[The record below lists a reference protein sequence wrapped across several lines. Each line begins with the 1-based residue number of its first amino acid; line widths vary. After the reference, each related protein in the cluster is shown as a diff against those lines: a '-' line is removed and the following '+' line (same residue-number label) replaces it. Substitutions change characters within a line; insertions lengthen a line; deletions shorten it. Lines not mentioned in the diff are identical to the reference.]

1 MSNTRSVAEDFNAY
15 LADNVGAD
23 PYPVFRRMREDAPVL
38 WSEPLQA
45 WVLSRWDDITAML
58 EDGDSFGPLMNRPGT
73 SSIFGRAIL
82 QMSGDEHRRK
92 DAILAKRLRSPRHLG
107 STIEEIVSGLV
118 LEYGEQLPVAPEVAD
133 LRTGL
138 TEPVPLGAIA
148 ELMDMGEASNFRN
161 WYNDIVAAG
170 TSNISQDPVV
180 HAQGEAA
187 RDELY
192 DFVTPSIEE
201 RRSCPGDE
209 LLSDLC
215 SMEYEGERLSD
226 DEVRSFTAFL
236 LSAGIETTDR
246 ALANLVKHLILQP
259 EQWQALKDD
268 PSLASSAATE
278 ILRFRPP
285 VQAIV
290 RMAQK
295 DVEVSGT
302 AIPAGSKLMGWV
314 ASANHD
320 PERFDDPEVFDV
332 GRFEGAERPNY
343 TPIGPIRAF
352 GAGPHTC
359 TGSLLAKLEMERTL
373 EYLVDRFDHLE
384 FADDVPPDTG
394 IVLRS
399 PVTLDVVLHPAAA

>member
-1 MSNTRSVAEDFNAY
+1 MPDSRSVAEDFNAY

-23 PYPVFRRMREDAPVL
+23 PFPIFRRMREETPAL
-38 WSEPLQA
+38 WVEPLQA
-45 WVLSRWDDITAML
+45 WVLTRWDDITSML
-58 EDGDSFGPLMNRPGT
+58 EDGEKFGPLMNQPGT

-92 DAILAKRLRSPRHLG
+92 DAILAKRLRGPRYLG

-118 LEYGEQLPVAPEVAD
+118 LEYGEQLPVAPEAAD

-170 TSNISQDPVV
+170 TSNVTRDPVV

-201 RRSCPGDE
+201 RRGCPGDE

-246 ALANLVKHLILQP
+246 ALANLVKHLILEP
-259 EQWQALKDD
+259 DQWLRLKDE
-268 PSLASSAATE
+268 PELVSSAVTE
-278 ILRFRPP
+278 ILRYRPP
-285 VQAIV
+285 VHVTI
-290 RMAQK
+290 RMAK
-295 DVEVSGT
+295 HDLDVEGT
-302 AIPAGSKLMGWV
+302 TIPEGSKVMSFV
-314 ASANHD
+314 SSANHD
-320 PERFDDPEVFDV
+320 TSRFENPEVFDV
-332 GRFEGAERPNY
+332 GRFQGEERPNY
-343 TPIGPIRAF
+343 TPIGPVRAF
-352 GAGPHTC
+352 GGGPHTC

-373 EYLVDRFDHLE
+373 EYLLDRFDHFE
-384 FADDVPPDTG
+384 FAGDVPPDTG

-399 PVTLDVVLHPAAA
+399 PTSLDVVLHPSG

>member
-1 MSNTRSVAEDFNAY
+1 MSDVNSITEQFTAY
-15 LADNVGAD
+15 LADNEGAD
-23 PYPVFRRMREDAPVL
+23 PFPIFARMREDAPAL
-38 WSEPLQA
+38 WVEPLQA
-45 WVLSRWDDITAML
+45 WVLTRWDDITNML
-58 EDGDSFGPLMNRPGT
+58 EDGESFGPLMNQPGT

-92 DAILAKRLRSPRHLG
+92 DAIIAKRLRSPRQLG

-118 LEYGEQLPVAPEVAD
+118 QEYGQRLPVAPEAAD

-170 TSNISQDPVV
+170 TSNVTRDPVV
-180 HAQGEAA
+180 HARGEAA

-192 DFVTPSIEE
+192 AFVTPSIEE
-201 RRSCPGDE
+201 RRTCPGDE

-259 EQWQALKDD
+259 EQWERLRAD
-268 PSLASSAATE
+268 PELVSSAVTE
-278 ILRFRPP
+278 ILRYRPA
-285 VQAIV
+285 VHVTI
-290 RMAQK
+290 RMAK
-295 DVEVSGT
+295 HDLAVDGT
-302 AIPAGSKLMGWV
+302 SIPAGSKVMSFV
-314 ASANHD
+314 SSANHD
-320 PERFDDPEVFDV
+320 PSRFDNPDEFDV
-332 GRFEGAERPNY
+332 GRFQGQERPNY
-343 TPIGPIRAF
+343 TPIGPVRAF
-352 GAGPHTC
+352 GGGPHTC

-373 EYLVDRFDHLE
+373 EYLLERFDHFE
-384 FADDVPPDTG
+384 FAGDVPPDTG

-399 PVTLDVVLHPAAA
+399 PVTLDVVLHPAA

>member
-1 MSNTRSVAEDFNAY
+1 MSMADSTVASAFASY
-15 LADNVGAD
+15 LGANVGAD
-23 PYPVFRRMREDAPVL
+23 PYPIFRRMRDEAPAIWV
-38 WSEPLQA
+38 EPLQA
-45 WVLSRWDDITAML
+45 FVLTRWDDITAML
-58 EDGDSFGPLMNRPGT
+58 EDAANYGALMNRPGT

-118 LEYGEQLPVAPEVAD
+118 QEYGEQLPVAPETAD

-148 ELMDMGEASNFRN
+148 ELMDMGEASMFRS

-170 TSNISQDPVV
+170 TSNVSQDPAV
-180 HAQGEAA
+180 HARGEAA

-201 RRSCPGDE
+201 RRTCPGDE

-259 EQWQALKDD
+259 EQWQRLKDD
-268 PSLASSAATE
+268 PTLASSASTE

-290 RMAQK
+290 RMAKQ
-295 DVEVSGT
+295 DMEVAGT
-302 AIPAGSKLMGWV
+302 AIPAESKLMGFI

-320 PERFDDPEVFDV
+320 PDRFDNPETFDV
-332 GRFEGAERPNY
+332 GRFEGAERPNF
-343 TPIGPIRAF
+343 TPIGPVRAF

-373 EYLVDRFDHLE
+373 EYLIDRFDHFE
-384 FADDVPPDTG
+384 FAGDVPPDTG
-394 IVLRS
+394 VVLRS
-399 PVTLDVVLHPAAA
+399 PETLDVILHPAA

>member
-1 MSNTRSVAEDFNAY
+1 MSDSSSVAEEFTAY

-23 PYPVFRRMREDAPVL
+23 PFPVFRRMREEAPAL
-38 WSEPLQA
+38 WVEPLQA
-45 WVLSRWDDITAML
+45 WVLTRWDDITSML
-58 EDGDSFGPLMNRPGT
+58 EDGDKYGPLMNQPGT

-92 DAILAKRLRSPRHLG
+92 DAIIAKRLRGPRYLG
-107 STIEEIVSGLV
+107 STIEDIVSGLV
-118 LEYGEQLPVAPEVAD
+118 HEYGEQLPVAPETAD

-170 TSNISQDPVV
+170 TSNVTRDPVV

-201 RRSCPGDE
+201 RRTCPGDE

-259 EQWQALKDD
+259 EQWERLKDD
-268 PSLASSAATE
+268 PELVSSAVTE
-278 ILRFRPP
+278 ILRYRPP
-285 VQAIV
+285 VHVTI
-290 RMAQK
+290 RMAK
-295 DVEVSGT
+295 HDLAVEGT
-302 AIPAGSKLMGWV
+302 TIPEGSKVMSFV
-314 ASANHD
+314 SSANHD
-320 PERFDDPEVFDV
+320 TARFDDPDTFDV
-332 GRFEGAERPNY
+332 GRFQGEERPNY
-343 TPIGPIRAF
+343 TPIGPVRAF
-352 GAGPHTC
+352 GGGPHTC

-373 EYLVDRFDHLE
+373 EYLLDRFDHFE
-384 FADDVPPDTG
+384 FAGDVPPDTG

-399 PVTLDVVLHPAAA
+399 PTSLDVVLHPAA

>member
-1 MSNTRSVAEDFNAY
+1 MSDSSSVAEEFTAY
-15 LADNVGAD
+15 LAGNVGAD
-23 PYPVFRRMREDAPVL
+23 PFPVFCRMREEAPAL
-38 WSEPLQA
+38 WVEPLQA
-45 WVLSRWDDITAML
+45 WVLTRWDDITSML
-58 EDGDSFGPLMNRPGT
+58 EDGEKYGPLMNQPGT

-92 DAILAKRLRSPRHLG
+92 DAILAKRLRGPRYLG

-118 LEYGEQLPVAPEVAD
+118 LEYGEQLPVAPEAAD

-170 TSNISQDPVV
+170 TSNVTRDPVV
-180 HAQGEAA
+180 HAKGEAA

-201 RRSCPGDE
+201 RRTCPGDE

-215 SMEYEGERLSD
+215 SKEYEGERLSD

-259 EQWQALKDD
+259 EQWARLKDD
-268 PSLASSAATE
+268 PELVSSAVTE
-278 ILRFRPP
+278 ILRYRPP
-285 VQAIV
+285 VHVTI
-290 RMAQK
+290 RMAK
-295 DVEVSGT
+295 HDLAVGGT
-302 AIPAGSKLMGWV
+302 TIPEGSKVMSFV
-314 ASANHD
+314 SSANHD
-320 PERFDDPEVFDV
+320 TARFDDPDVFDV
-332 GRFEGAERPNY
+332 GRFQGEERPNY
-343 TPIGPIRAF
+343 TPIGPVRAF
-352 GAGPHTC
+352 GGGPHTC

-373 EYLVDRFDHLE
+373 EYLLDRFDRFE
-384 FADDVPPDTG
+384 FAGDVPPDTG

-399 PVTLDVVLHPAAA
+399 PTSLDVVLHPAA

>member
-1 MSNTRSVAEDFNAY
+1 MPDIDSITEDFNAY
-15 LADNVGAD
+15 LTDNVGAD
-23 PYPVFRRMREDAPVL
+23 PYPIFRRMREDAPVL
-38 WSEPLQA
+38 WAEPLQA
-45 WVLSRWDDITAML
+45 WVLTRWDDITTML
-58 EDGDSFGPLMNRPGT
+58 EDGESFGQLMNQPGT

-92 DAILAKRLRSPRHLG
+92 DAILAKRLRGPRYLG

-118 LEYGEQLPVAPEVAD
+118 REYGDQLPMAPEVAD

-148 ELMDMGEASNFRN
+148 ELMDMGAASNFRN

-170 TSNISQDPVV
+170 TSNFSQDPVV
-180 HAQGEAA
+180 HAKGETA

-201 RRSCPGDE
+201 RRTCPGDE

-259 EQWQALKDD
+259 EQWQHLKDN

-290 RMAQK
+290 RMTRK
-295 DVEVSGT
+295 DMEVSGT
-302 AIPAGSKLMGWV
+302 LIPAENKLMGFI

-320 PERFDDPEVFDV
+320 PDRFDNPGKFDV

-343 TPIGPIRAF
+343 TPIGPVRAF

-373 EYLVDRFDHLE
+373 EYMIERFERFE
-384 FADDVPPDTG
+384 FAGHVPPDSG

-399 PVTLDVVLHPAAA
+399 PATLDAVLHPAA

>member
-1 MSNTRSVAEDFNAY
+1 LSAIRPVAEEFSAY

-23 PYPVFRRMREDAPVL
+23 PYPVFGRMREEAPVV
-38 WSEPLQA
+38 WIEPLGA
-45 WVLSRWDDITAML
+45 WVLTRWDDITAML
-58 EDGDSFGPLMNRPGT
+58 EDGERFGPLMNRPGT

-107 STIEEIVSGLV
+107 ATIEEIVSGLV
-118 LEYGEQLPVAPEVAD
+118 HEYGEQLPVAPEVAD

-148 ELMDMGEASNFRN
+148 ELMDMGKAGSFRT

-170 TSNISQDPVV
+170 TSNIRQDPVV
-180 HAQGEAA
+180 HAKGEAA
-187 RDELY
+187 RDELFE
-192 DFVTPSIEE
+192 FVTPSIEE
-201 RRSCPGDE
+201 RRTCPGDE

-246 ALANLVKHLILQP
+246 ALANLVKHLILAP
-259 EQWQALKDD
+259 EQWRRLKAD

-285 VQAIV
+285 VQAVV
-290 RMAQK
+290 RMANQ
-295 DVEVSGT
+295 DIEMGQTVV
-302 AIPAGSKLMGWV
+302 PAESKLMGFV

-320 PERFDDPEVFDV
+320 PGRFDDPEVFDV
-332 GRFEGAERPNY
+332 GRFEGVERPNY
-343 TPIGPIRAF
+343 TPIGPVRAF

-373 EYLVDRFDHLE
+373 EYLLDRFDRFE
-384 FADDVPPDTG
+384 FAGDVPPDTG

-399 PVTLDVVLHPAAA
+399 PVALDVVLHPAA

>member
-1 MSNTRSVAEDFNAY
+1 MSDSSSVAEEFTAY
-15 LADNVGAD
+15 LADNVGVD
-23 PYPVFRRMREDAPVL
+23 PFPIFHRMREEAPAL
-38 WSEPLQA
+38 WVEPLQA
-45 WVLSRWDDITAML
+45 WVLTRWDDITSML
-58 EDGDSFGPLMNRPGT
+58 EDGEKYGPLMNQPGT

-92 DAILAKRLRSPRHLG
+92 DAILAKRLRGPRYLG

-118 LEYGEQLPVAPEVAD
+118 LEYGEQLPVAPEAAD

-170 TSNISQDPVV
+170 TSNVTRDPVV

-201 RRSCPGDE
+201 RRTCPGDE

-215 SMEYEGERLSD
+215 SKEYEGERLSD

-259 EQWQALKDD
+259 EQWARLKDD
-268 PSLASSAATE
+268 PELVSSAVTE
-278 ILRFRPP
+278 ILRYRPP
-285 VQAIV
+285 VHVTI
-290 RMAQK
+290 RMAK
-295 DVEVSGT
+295 HDLAVGGT
-302 AIPAGSKLMGWV
+302 TIPEGSKVMSFV
-314 ASANHD
+314 SSANHD
-320 PERFDDPEVFDV
+320 TARFDDPDVFDV
-332 GRFEGAERPNY
+332 GRFQGEERPNY
-343 TPIGPIRAF
+343 TPIGPVRAF
-352 GAGPHTC
+352 GGGPHTC

-373 EYLVDRFDHLE
+373 EYLLDRFDHFE
-384 FADDVPPDTG
+384 FAGDVPPDTG

-399 PVTLDVVLHPAAA
+399 PTSLDVVLHPAA

>member
-1 MSNTRSVAEDFNAY
+1 MSNIESITEEFTAY
-15 LADNVGAD
+15 LDDNVGAD
-23 PYPVFRRMREDAPVL
+23 PFPIFGRMREEAPAL
-38 WSEPLQA
+38 WIEPLQA
-45 WVLSRWDDITAML
+45 WVLTRWEDITSML
-58 EDGDSFGPLMNRPGT
+58 EDGESFGPLMDQPGT

-92 DAILAKRLRSPRHLG
+92 DAIIAKRLRGPRYLG

-118 LEYGEQLPVAPEVAD
+118 HEYVDELPVAPEAAD
-133 LRTGL
+133 LRRGL

-170 TSNISQDPVV
+170 TSNVTRDPVV
-180 HAQGEAA
+180 HARGEAA

-201 RRSCPGDE
+201 RRTCPGDE

-215 SMEYEGERLSD
+215 SKEYEGERLSD

-259 EQWQALKDD
+259 EQWQRLKDD
-268 PSLASSAATE
+268 PGLVSSAVTE
-278 ILRFRPP
+278 ILRYRPP
-285 VQAIV
+285 VHVTI
-290 RMAQK
+290 RMAK
-295 DVEVSGT
+295 HDLEVNGT
-302 AIPAGSKLMGWV
+302 TIPEGSKVMSFV
-314 ASANHD
+314 SSANHD
-320 PERFDDPEVFDV
+320 TSRFDNPEVFDV
-332 GRFEGAERPNY
+332 GRFQGEERPNY
-343 TPIGPIRAF
+343 TLIGPVRAF
-352 GAGPHTC
+352 GGGPHTC

-373 EYLVDRFDHLE
+373 EYLLDRFDHFE
-384 FADDVPPDTG
+384 FAGDVPPDTG

-399 PVTLDVVLHPAAA
+399 PTSLDVVLHPTA

>member
-1 MSNTRSVAEDFNAY
+1 MPDSRSVAEDFNAY
-15 LADNVGAD
+15 LTDNVGAD
-23 PYPVFRRMREDAPVL
+23 PYPAFRRMREEAPVV
-38 WSEPLQA
+38 WAEPLQA
-45 WVLSRWDDITAML
+45 WVLTRWDDITAML
-58 EDGDSFGPLMNRPGT
+58 EDTENFGALMNRPGT

-92 DAILAKRLRSPRHLG
+92 DAILAKRLRGPRYLG

-118 LEYGEQLPVAPEVAD
+118 REYGDELPVAPEVAD

-148 ELMDMGEASNFRN
+148 ELMDMGAASNFRN

-170 TSNISQDPVV
+170 TSNFAQDPAV
-180 HAQGEAA
+180 HARGETA

-201 RRSCPGDE
+201 RRGCPGDE

-259 EQWQALKDD
+259 EQWQRLKDD

-290 RMAQK
+290 RMTKQ
-295 DVEVSGT
+295 DMEVSGT
-302 AIPAGSKLMGWV
+302 VIPAENKLMGFI

-320 PERFDDPEVFDV
+320 PDRFDNPGVFDV

-343 TPIGPIRAF
+343 TPIGPVRAF

-373 EYLVDRFDHLE
+373 EYMVERFDHFE
-384 FADDVPPDTG
+384 FAGDVPPDTG

-399 PVTLDVVLHPAAA
+399 PETLDVVLHPAA

>member
-1 MSNTRSVAEDFNAY
+1 MPDSRSVAEDFNAY
-15 LADNVGAD
+15 LTDNVGAD
-23 PYPVFRRMREDAPVL
+23 PFPIFRRMREETPAL
-38 WSEPLQA
+38 WVEPLQA
-45 WVLSRWDDITAML
+45 WVLTRWDDITSML
-58 EDGDSFGPLMNRPGT
+58 EDGEKFGPLMNQPGT

-92 DAILAKRLRSPRHLG
+92 DAILAKRLRGPRYLG

-118 LEYGEQLPVAPEVAD
+118 LEYGEQLPVAPEAAD

-170 TSNISQDPVV
+170 TSNVTRDPVV

-201 RRSCPGDE
+201 RRGCPGDE

-259 EQWQALKDD
+259 EQWLRLKDE
-268 PSLASSAATE
+268 PELVSSAVTE
-278 ILRFRPP
+278 ILRYRPP
-285 VQAIV
+285 VHVTI
-290 RMAQK
+290 RMAK
-295 DVEVSGT
+295 HDLDVEGT
-302 AIPAGSKLMGWV
+302 TIPEGSKVMSFV
-314 ASANHD
+314 SSANHD
-320 PERFDDPEVFDV
+320 TSRFEDPEVFDV
-332 GRFEGAERPNY
+332 GRFQGEERPNY
-343 TPIGPIRAF
+343 TPIGPVRAF
-352 GAGPHTC
+352 GGGPHTC

-373 EYLVDRFDHLE
+373 EYLLDRFDRFE
-384 FADDVPPDTG
+384 FAGDVPPDTG

-399 PVTLDVVLHPAAA
+399 PTNLDVVLHAAG

>member
-1 MSNTRSVAEDFNAY
+1 MPDIDSITDDFNYY
-15 LADNVGAD
+15 LTDNVGAD
-23 PYPVFRRMREDAPVL
+23 PYPIFRRMREDAPVL
-38 WSEPLQA
+38 WAEPLQA
-45 WVLSRWDDITAML
+45 WVLTRWDDITTML
-58 EDGDSFGPLMNRPGT
+58 EDGESFGQLMNQPGT

-92 DAILAKRLRSPRHLG
+92 DAILAKRLRGPRYLG

-118 LEYGEQLPVAPEVAD
+118 REYGDQLPMAPEVAD

-148 ELMDMGEASNFRN
+148 ELMDMGAASNFRN

-170 TSNISQDPVV
+170 TSNFSQDPVV
-180 HAQGEAA
+180 HAKGETA

-201 RRSCPGDE
+201 RRTCPGDE

-246 ALANLVKHLILQP
+246 ALANLVKHLILEP
-259 EQWQALKDD
+259 GQWQRLKDD

-290 RMAQK
+290 RMTRK
-295 DVEVSGT
+295 DMEVSGT
-302 AIPAGSKLMGWV
+302 LIPAENKLMGFI

-320 PERFDDPEVFDV
+320 PDRFENPGKFDV

-343 TPIGPIRAF
+343 TPIGPVRAF

-373 EYLVDRFDHLE
+373 EYMVEKFDRFE
-384 FADDVPPDTG
+384 FAGNVPPDTG

-399 PVTLDVVLHPAAA
+399 PENLEVILHPAA

>member
-1 MSNTRSVAEDFNAY
+1 MPDSRSVAEDFNAY

-23 PYPVFRRMREDAPVL
+23 PFPIFRRMREETPAL
-38 WSEPLQA
+38 WVEPLQA
-45 WVLSRWDDITAML
+45 WVLTRWDDITSML
-58 EDGDSFGPLMNRPGT
+58 EDGEKFGPLMNQPGT

-92 DAILAKRLRSPRHLG
+92 DAILAKRLRGPRYLG

-118 LEYGEQLPVAPEVAD
+118 LEYGEQLPVAPEAAD

-170 TSNISQDPVV
+170 TSNVTRDPVV

-201 RRSCPGDE
+201 RRGCPGDE

-259 EQWQALKDD
+259 VQWLRLKDE
-268 PSLASSAATE
+268 PELVSSAVTE
-278 ILRFRPP
+278 ILRYRPP
-285 VQAIV
+285 VHVTI
-290 RMAQK
+290 RMAK
-295 DVEVSGT
+295 HDLDVEGT
-302 AIPAGSKLMGWV
+302 TIPEGSKVMSFV
-314 ASANHD
+314 SSANHD
-320 PERFDDPEVFDV
+320 TSRFEDPEVFDV
-332 GRFEGAERPNY
+332 GRFQGEERPNY
-343 TPIGPIRAF
+343 TPIGPVRAF
-352 GAGPHTC
+352 GGGAHTC

-373 EYLVDRFDHLE
+373 EYLLDRFDRFE
-384 FADDVPPDTG
+384 FAGDVPPDTG

-399 PVTLDVVLHPAAA
+399 PTSLDVVLHPAG

>member
-1 MSNTRSVAEDFNAY
+1 MSNIESITEEFTAY
-15 LADNVGAD
+15 LTADVGVD
-23 PYPVFRRMREDAPVL
+23 PFPIFCRMREEAPAL

-45 WVLSRWDDITAML
+45 WVLTRWEDITKML
-58 EDGDSFGPLMNRPGT
+58 EDGDSYGPLMNQPGT

-92 DAILAKRLRSPRHLG
+92 DAIIAKRLRGPRHLA

-118 LEYGEQLPVAPEVAD
+118 HEYGDELPVAPEAAD
-133 LRTGL
+133 LRIGL

-170 TSNISQDPVV
+170 TSNVTRDPTV
-180 HAQGEAA
+180 HARGEAA
-187 RDELY
+187 RDDLY

-201 RRSCPGDE
+201 RRTCPGDE

-259 EQWQALKDD
+259 DQWQRLKED
-268 PSLASSAATE
+268 PSLVTSAVTE
-278 ILRFRPP
+278 ILRYRPP
-285 VQAIV
+285 VHVTV
-290 RMAQK
+290 RMAKQ
-295 DVEVSGT
+295 DLAVDGT
-302 AIPAGSKLMGWV
+302 TIPEGSKVMSFIS
-314 ASANHD
+314 SANHD
-320 PERFDDPEVFDV
+320 SGRFDNPEEFDV
-332 GRFEGAERPNY
+332 GRFQGEERPNF
-343 TPIGPIRAF
+343 TLVGPVRAF
-352 GAGPHTC
+352 GGGPHTC

-373 EYLVDRFDHLE
+373 EYLLERFNHFE
-384 FADDVPPDTG
+384 FAGDVPPDTG

-399 PVTLDVVLHPAAA
+399 PITLDVVLHPAA

>member
-1 MSNTRSVAEDFNAY
+1 MPDSRSVAEDFNAY

-23 PYPVFRRMREDAPVL
+23 PFPIFRRMREETPAL
-38 WSEPLQA
+38 WVEPLQA
-45 WVLSRWDDITAML
+45 WVLTRWDDITSML
-58 EDGDSFGPLMNRPGT
+58 EDGEKFGPLMNQPGT

-92 DAILAKRLRSPRHLG
+92 DAILAKRLRGPRYLG

-118 LEYGEQLPVAPEVAD
+118 LEYGEQLPVAPEAAD

-170 TSNISQDPVV
+170 TSNVTRDPVV

-201 RRSCPGDE
+201 RRGCPGDE

-259 EQWQALKDD
+259 EQWLRLKDE
-268 PSLASSAATE
+268 PELVSSAVTE
-278 ILRFRPP
+278 ILRYRPP
-285 VQAIV
+285 VHVTI
-290 RMAQK
+290 RMAK
-295 DVEVSGT
+295 HDLDVEGT
-302 AIPAGSKLMGWV
+302 TIPEGSKVMSFV
-314 ASANHD
+314 SSANHD
-320 PERFDDPEVFDV
+320 TSRFEDPEVFDV
-332 GRFEGAERPNY
+332 GRFQGEERPNY
-343 TPIGPIRAF
+343 TPIGPVRAF
-352 GAGPHTC
+352 GGGPHTC

-373 EYLVDRFDHLE
+373 EYLLDRFDRFE
-384 FADDVPPDTG
+384 FAGDVPPDTG

-399 PVTLDVVLHPAAA
+399 PTSLDVVLHAAG

>member
-1 MSNTRSVAEDFNAY
+1 MSTQTSVSDDFAAY

-23 PYPVFRRMREDAPVL
+23 PFPIFHRMREEAPAL
-38 WSEPLQA
+38 WVEPLQA
-45 WVLSRWDDITAML
+45 WVLTRWDDITTML
-58 EDGDSFGPLMNRPGT
+58 EDGEKFGPLMNQPGT

-118 LEYGEQLPVAPEVAD
+118 QEYGEQLPVAPEAAD
-133 LRTGL
+133 LRVGL

-170 TSNISQDPVV
+170 TSNVTRDPAV
-180 HAQGEAA
+180 HARGEQA
-187 RDELY
+187 RDKLY

-201 RRSCPGDE
+201 RRTCPGDE

-215 SMEYEGERLSD
+215 SIEYEGEQLSD

-259 EQWQALKDD
+259 EQWQRLKDN
-268 PSLASSAATE
+268 PELVGSAVTE
-278 ILRFRPP
+278 ILRYRPP
-285 VQAIV
+285 VHVTI
-290 RMAQK
+290 RMARNDMELHGTTIPQGGK
-295 DVEVSGT
+295 VMSFVS
-302 AIPAGSKLMGWV
+302 
-314 ASANHD
+314 SANHD
-320 PERFDDPEVFDV
+320 TSRFDNPDEFDV

-352 GAGPHTC
+352 GGGPHTC

-373 EYLVDRFDHLE
+373 EYLIERFDRFE
-384 FADDVPPDTG
+384 FAGDIPPDTG

-399 PVTLDVVLHPAAA
+399 PVNLDVVLHPAA

>member
-1 MSNTRSVAEDFNAY
+1 MPDIDSITEDFNAY
-15 LADNVGAD
+15 LTDNVGAD
-23 PYPVFRRMREDAPVL
+23 PYPIFRRMREDAPVL
-38 WSEPLQA
+38 WAEPLQA
-45 WVLSRWDDITAML
+45 WVLTRWDDITTML
-58 EDGDSFGPLMNRPGT
+58 EDGESFGQLMNQPGT

-92 DAILAKRLRSPRHLG
+92 DAILAKRLRGPRYLG

-118 LEYGEQLPVAPEVAD
+118 REYGDQLPMAPEVAD

-148 ELMDMGEASNFRN
+148 ELMDMGAASNFRN

-170 TSNISQDPVV
+170 TSNFSQDPVV
-180 HAQGEAA
+180 HAKGETA

-201 RRSCPGDE
+201 RRTCPGDE

-259 EQWQALKDD
+259 EQWQHLKDN

-290 RMAQK
+290 RMTRK
-295 DVEVSGT
+295 DMEVSGT
-302 AIPAGSKLMGWV
+302 SIPAENKLMGFI

-320 PERFDDPEVFDV
+320 PDRFDNPGKFDV

-343 TPIGPIRAF
+343 TPIGPVRAF

-373 EYLVDRFDHLE
+373 EYMIERFERFE
-384 FADDVPPDTG
+384 FAGHVPPDSG

-399 PVTLDVVLHPAAA
+399 PATLDAVLHPAA